1 MIAIIDCGDRRI
13 DQLVRTVDYYDD
25 CFVVSIYDIHKT
37 DWDEQTIN
45 GFILSTSAL
54 VVNEVDVSNYL
65 DQLELLLEQSKPL
78 LGIGTGHHLISLL
91 FDGQAV
97 YAPYF
102 NDSIEVGIILDDHPL
117 FQKLPL
123 DITMVKEHSG
133 TVSIPASFQLLAS
146 SDISI
151 NEAMGHR
158 DRPIY
163 GVQFLPEH
171 SGNHGNVIIENF
183 VNISRQ
189 KL

>member
-25 CFVVSIYDIHKT
+25 CFVVAVYDIQKT
-37 DWDEQTIN
+37 AWEEHNIE
-45 GFILSTSAL
+45 GYIISTSAL
-54 VVNEVDVSNYL
+54 VVNEIDVNNYL
-65 DQLELLLEQSKPL
+65 KELKILLDQDKPI

-91 FDGQAV
+91 FDGQSV

-102 NDSIEVGIILDDHPL
+102 NDAIEIGLISDDHPL

-123 DITMVKEHSG
+123 DITMIKEHSG
-133 TVSIPASFQLLAS
+133 TVSIPATFELLAS

-158 DRPIY
+158 DRPIF

-183 VNISRQ
+183 VNISQQ